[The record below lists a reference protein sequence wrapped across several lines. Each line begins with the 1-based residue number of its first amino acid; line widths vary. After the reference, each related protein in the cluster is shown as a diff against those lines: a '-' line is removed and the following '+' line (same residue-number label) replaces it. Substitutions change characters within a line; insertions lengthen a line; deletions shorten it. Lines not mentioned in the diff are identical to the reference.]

1 MTKCAIDLHELL
13 LRVEGDLALMQDLL
27 SLFKEE
33 FPQRYQ
39 ALREAV
45 ESRDASRVISEAHA
59 LKGMLSNLAAGEAAE
74 ASAELE
80 RLGRNKEIAKFP
92 ESFANFE
99 RIAKELSRQV
109 AAYMAEVS
117 G

>member
-1 MTKCAIDLHELL
+1 MTKSAIDLHALLARLENDRELL
-13 LRVEGDLALMQDLL
+13 QDLL

-39 ALREAV
+39 ALREAA
-45 ESRDASRVISEAHA
+45 ESGDATRVVSEAHA
-59 LKGMLSNLAAGEAAE
+59 LKGMFANLAAGEAAA

-80 RLGRNKEIAKFP
+80 RLGRGKETAKFHQ
-92 ESFANFE
+92 SFANFE
-99 RIAKELSRQV
+99 KIARELSRQV
-109 AAYMAEVS
+109 AAYMDKVS